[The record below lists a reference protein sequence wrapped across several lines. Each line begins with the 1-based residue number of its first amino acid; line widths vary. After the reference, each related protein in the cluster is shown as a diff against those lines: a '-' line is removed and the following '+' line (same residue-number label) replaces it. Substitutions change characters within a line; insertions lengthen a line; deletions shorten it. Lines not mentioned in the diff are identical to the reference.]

1 MNIKDLYEEDN
12 SIDCL
17 DPEVEPEPE
26 IDDTFDFGDEVDEK
40 TVEERIAEDRRQL
53 AIKQLTA
60 MMEENP
66 ALKMMVRD
74 ALRVDLI
81 NAWKDIEEGKSTL
94 DKKTQKEVKE
104 TIEAIYG
111 KQDKKIEKDPEP
123 TE

>member
-17 DPEVEPEPE
+17 DPEEEPEPE

-81 NAWKDIEEGKSTL
+81 KAWIDIEEGKSTL

-111 KQDKKIEKDPEP
+111 KQDKKIEEDPEP